1 MSIKSEITKLRDHDL
16 WSIMLFV
23 LYKVREVPEYSAL
36 SELVYI
42 LDKKNMLKLCEYFGG
57 CTITIPTIEE
67 LENMIYGLLLYHYT
81 DIEHIAF
88 QDAVE
93 LISKNDVNVT
103 TVKQSYHKIKDVL
116 EDYDFTPRTKLYD

>member
-1 MSIKSEITKLRDHDL
+1 MSIKSEIGKLKDQDI

-36 SELVYI
+36 SELAYI

-67 LENMIYGLLLYHYT
+67 LESMIYGLLLYQYV
-81 DIEHIAF
+81 DIEHILF
-88 QDAVE
+88 EDAVD
-93 LISKNDVNVT
+93 LISKNSVDVSA
-103 TVKQSYHKIKDVL
+103 VKNSYHKIKYVL
-116 EDYDFTPRTKLYD
+116 ENYDFTPRTKL